1 MDRFGEMLVFV
12 QIVESGGFSSAARA
26 LSLTPSAV
34 SKLVSRIEDR
44 AGTRLF
50 HRTSRSVA
58 LTSEGKAFHAAAIR
72 ALDAIEE
79 AEAVS
84 DAKLQ
89 GTLRVRSIPTFAKY
103 QIVPLLPQF
112 RDRHPN
118 LRIEFHLDNESI
130 NPLDG
135 GIDVA
140 IVSGP
145 VTDSA
150 FVARRIAKT
159 RWMICASPS
168 YIEARGHPQ
177 TLADLDGHDCLGFT
191 MNTPWN
197 LWLRPGSCGIESV
210 RVHDVMASNQGEML
224 LTMAKAGL
232 GILRTAEYAIAGDLR
247 AGTLVDLFPEGATL
261 NEEPIYIVFRSH
273 KHLSARTR
281 AFVDFMVEAFHSGE
295 PWRHL

>member
-1 MDRFGEMLVFV
+1 MDRFGEMAVFA

-26 LSLTPSAV
+26 LSLTPSTV

-44 AGTRLF
+44 TGTRLF
-50 HRTSRSVA
+50 HRTSRSVV
-58 LTSEGKAFHAAAIR
+58 LTSEGRAYHAAAVR
-72 ALDAIEE
+72 ALDAVEE

-84 DAKLQ
+84 DVKLR
-89 GTLRVRSIPTFAKY
+89 GTLRVRSMPTFAKY

-112 RDRHPN
+112 RARHPN

-130 NPLDG
+130 SPLDG

-140 IVSGP
+140 IASGSA
-145 VTDSA
+145 TDSS
-150 FVARRIAKT
+150 FVARRIANT

-168 YIEARGHPQ
+168 YIAARGRPQ

-232 GILRTAEYAIAGDLR
+232 GILRTAEYAIAEDLR
-247 AGTLVDLFPEGATL
+247 AETLIDLFPEGAAL
-261 NEEPIYIVFRSH
+261 KEEPIYIIFRSQ

-281 AFVDFMVEAFHSGE
+281 AFIDFMVEAFQGGE